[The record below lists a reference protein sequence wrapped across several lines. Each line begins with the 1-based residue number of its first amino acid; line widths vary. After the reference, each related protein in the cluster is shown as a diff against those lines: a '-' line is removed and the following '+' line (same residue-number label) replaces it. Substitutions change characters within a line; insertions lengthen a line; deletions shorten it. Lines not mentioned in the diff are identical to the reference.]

1 MDPSRRRFATAPG
14 RGIDLL
20 TGPTVTWP
28 RPLDAV
34 AERWWAARPRTR
46 LALGLTGLL
55 LLLAAGTGHV
65 AATPYGP
72 PTVVL
77 VAARDLFPGEPLT
90 DHDLTRRVLPAD
102 LVPAGALDRAGGTLG
117 AALPAGA
124 VATDR
129 HLGDGGWAASLPAGR
144 VAVAVPAERL
154 PRLTPGTRARLVGA
168 DHDGRARVLGED
180 AVVLGVEELGSV
192 WFAVDATD
200 AVEITGAGAVGALA
214 VVVLPP

>member
-1 MDPSRRRFATAPG
+1 VP
-14 RGIDLL
+14 
-20 TGPTVTWP
+20 WP

-34 AERWWAARPRTR
+34 AERWWSARPRTR
-46 LALGLTGLL
+46 LALGLAALL
-55 LLLAAGTGHV
+55 LVVAAGTGHV

-77 VAARDLFPGEPLT
+77 VAAHDLAPGARLT
-90 DHDLTRRVLPAD
+90 DADVARRTMPAG
-102 LVPAGALDRAGGTLG
+102 LVPAGALTRAEGVLA

-129 HLGDGGWAASLPAGR
+129 HLGDGGWAAGLPEGR

-154 PRLTPGTRARLVGA
+154 PGLTPGTRAQLVGA
-168 DHDGRARVLGED
+168 DHDGRATVLGDD
-180 AVVLGVEELGSV
+180 AIVLGVEELGSV
-192 WFAVDATD
+192 WFAVDAD
-200 AVEITGAGAVGALA
+200 EAVAITGAAAVGALA

>member
-1 MDPSRRRFATAPG
+1 MA
-14 RGIDLL
+14 
-20 TGPTVTWP
+20 WP
-28 RPLDAV
+28 RALDAL

-46 LALGLTGLL
+46 LVLGLTLALL
-55 LLLAAGTGHV
+55 VVAAGTGHV

-77 VAARDLFPGEPLT
+77 VAARDLDPGASLT
-90 DHDLTRRVLPAD
+90 DRDLTRRTLPAD
-102 LVPAGALDRAGGTLG
+102 LVPAGALERPEGVLR
-117 AALPAGA
+117 AALPEGA

-129 HLGDGGWAASLPAGR
+129 HLGDGGWAAGLPAGR

-154 PRLTPGTRARLVGA
+154 PGLTPGTRARLVGA
-168 DHDGRARVLGED
+168 DHDGRATVLGED

-192 WFAVDATD
+192 WFAVDAGD
-200 AVEITGAGAVGALA
+200 AVAITGAAAVGALA

>member
-1 MDPSRRRFATAPG
+1 VA
-14 RGIDLL
+14 
-20 TGPTVTWP
+20 WP
-28 RPLDAV
+28 RPLDAL

-46 LALGLTGLL
+46 LALGLVVVLL
-55 LLLAAGTGHV
+55 VIAAGTGHV

-77 VAARDLFPGEPLT
+77 VAARDLAPGAPLT
-90 DHDLTRRVLPAD
+90 DADLMRRTMPAD
-102 LVPAGALDRAGGTLG
+102 LVPAGALLRPDGVLA

-129 HLGDGGWAASLPAGR
+129 HLGDGGWAAGLPEGR

-154 PRLTPGTRARLVGA
+154 PQLTPGTRARLVGA
-168 DHDGRARVLGED
+168 DHDGRATVLGED
-180 AVVLGVEELGSV
+180 AVVLGAEELGSV
-192 WFAVDATD
+192 WFAVNAGD
-200 AVEITGAGAVGALA
+200 AVAITGAAAVGALA

>member
-1 MDPSRRRFATAPG
+1 M
-14 RGIDLL
+14 
-20 TGPTVTWP
+20 TWP
-28 RPLDAV
+28 GPLDAI

-46 LALGLTGLL
+46 MALGLAGLL

-77 VAARDLFPGEPLT
+77 VAARDLLPGEPLT
-90 DHDLTRRVLPAD
+90 DHELTRRVMPAD
-102 LVPAGALDRAGGTLG
+102 LVPAGALGHPGGTLG
-117 AALPAGA
+117 AVLPAGA

-129 HLGDGGWAASLPAGR
+129 HLGDGGWAAGLPAGR

-154 PRLTPGTRARLVGA
+154 PGLTAGTRARLVGA
-168 DHDGRARVLGED
+168 DHDGRAQVLAED

-192 WFAVDATD
+192 WFAVDASD
-200 AVEITGAGAVGALA
+200 AVAITGAAAVGALA
-214 VVVLPP
+214 VVVLPA

>member
-1 MDPSRRRFATAPG
+1 MAAA
-14 RGIDLL
+14 LL
-20 TGPTVTWP
+20 V
-28 RPLDAV
+28 V
-34 AERWWAARPRTR
+34 
-46 LALGLTGLL
+46 
-55 LLLAAGTGHV
+55 AAGTGHV

-77 VAARDLFPGEPLT
+77 VAARDLGPGEVLT
-90 DHDLTRRVLPAD
+90 ESDLTRRTVPAD
-102 LVPAGALDRAGGTLG
+102 LVPAGALRRSEGVLA

-129 HLGDGGWAASLPAGR
+129 HLGDGGWAAGLPAGR

-154 PRLTPGTRARLVGA
+154 PTLTPGSRARLVGT
-168 DHDGRARVLGED
+168 DLDGRATVLAED
-180 AVVLGVEELGSV
+180 AVVLGTEELGSV

-200 AVEITGAGAVGALA
+200 AVAVTGAAAVGGLA